1 MKQATLIGFVVLAV
15 FLMAPGNYVW
25 AQHGG
30 HGASPMPARDTAKMG
45 KVKGRTVEV
54 DKRAITVKVDHKGM
68 EHQETYQITD
78 RTRIKGDPAAGAEV
92 KVKYREEQGVRI
104 ATDIE
109 VQRVSKSR

>member
-1 MKQATLIGFVVLAV
+1 MKQTTLIGFVMLAV
-15 FLMAPGNYVW
+15 FLMAPRNFVW

-30 HGASPMPARDTAKMG
+30 HGASPMPARDIPKTG
-45 KVKGRTVEV
+45 TVKGRTVEV
-54 DKRAITVKVDHKGM
+54 DKTAITVKIDHKGM

-78 RTRIKGDPAAGAEV
+78 RTRIKGDPAAGTEV

-104 ATDIE
+104 ATVIE